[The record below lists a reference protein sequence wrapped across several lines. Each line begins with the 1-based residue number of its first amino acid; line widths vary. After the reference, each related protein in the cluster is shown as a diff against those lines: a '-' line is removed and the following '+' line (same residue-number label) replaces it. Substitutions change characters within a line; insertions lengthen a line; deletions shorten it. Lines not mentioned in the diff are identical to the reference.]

1 MSIRKELPKTYDP
14 KASEG
19 KLYQF
24 WMDGGFFN
32 AEVDPNKTPFS
43 IMLPPPNVTGQLH
56 MGHAFDNTL
65 QDILIRYKRMQG
77 FETLWMPGT
86 DHAGLA
92 TQIKVEE
99 ILRQKGETRFDYG
112 REKFLELCWDWKE
125 QYGSRI
131 INQLKTL
138 GSSCDWRR
146 LRFTYD
152 EGMREAVEEVFVSL
166 YNKGLIYKGY
176 RSVNW
181 CPHCSTAL
189 SDVEVE
195 YEEQPGHLWHV
206 RYPIEGSQ
214 DEYIIIATTRPE
226 TMMGDSGIAVHPED
240 ERYQK
245 YIGKNVILE
254 NVIPDR
260 QVTISDNVV
269 LQGTPDNPVVLG
281 KGVTI

>member
-1 MSIRKELPKTYDP
+1 MSNRKELPKTYDP
-14 KASEG
+14 KASES

-65 QDILIRYKRMQG
+65 QDILIRTKRMQG
-77 FETLWMPGT
+77 YAALWMPGT

-166 YNKGLIYKGY
+166 YTTGDKTD
-176 RSVNW
+176 
-181 CPHCSTAL
+181 ST
-189 SDVEVE
+189 
-195 YEEQPGHLWHV
+195 
-206 RYPIEGSQ
+206 
-214 DEYIIIATTRPE
+214 
-226 TMMGDSGIAVHPED
+226 
-240 ERYQK
+240 
-245 YIGKNVILE
+245 
-254 NVIPDR
+254 
-260 QVTISDNVV
+260 
-269 LQGTPDNPVVLG
+269 
-281 KGVTI
+281 

>member
-1 MSIRKELPKTYDP
+1 MSNRKELPKTYDP
-14 KASEG
+14 KASES

-32 AEVDPNKTPFS
+32 AEVDENKKPFS

-65 QDILIRYKRMQG
+65 QDILIRSKRMQG
-77 FETLWMPGT
+77 YAALWMPGT

-112 REKFLELCWDWKE
+112 REKFLDLCWDWKE

-181 CPHCSTAL
+181 CPHCSSYSTST
-189 SDVEVE
+189 SDRAVE
-195 YEEQPGHLWHV
+195 QWGHQLTL
-206 RYPIEGSQ
+206 R
-214 DEYIIIATTRPE
+214 
-226 TMMGDSGIAVHPED
+226 
-240 ERYQK
+240 
-245 YIGKNVILE
+245 
-254 NVIPDR
+254 
-260 QVTISDNVV
+260 
-269 LQGTPDNPVVLG
+269 
-281 KGVTI
+281 